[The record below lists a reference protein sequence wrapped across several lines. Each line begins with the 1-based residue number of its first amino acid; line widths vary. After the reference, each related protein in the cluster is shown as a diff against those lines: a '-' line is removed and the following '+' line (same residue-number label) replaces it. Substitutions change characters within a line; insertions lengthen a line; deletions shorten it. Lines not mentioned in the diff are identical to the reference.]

1 MDAERVGKLNT
12 SEITGLAF
20 AIVVLAGVSMAILY
34 GDRTAQVV
42 GAFGKAFTNSIK
54 AATLG
59 GGPRGR

>member
-1 MDAERVGKLNT
+1 MNT

-42 GAFGKAFTNSIK
+42 GAVGKAFSNSIK